1 MWRVDD
7 RLCRNVMDVQKVDIR
22 SVIVL
27 KEDVKLVENQPI
39 DVTNVVPVYTPL
51 SPFPSFEIDV
61 DCTAVASVGDVEM
74 L

>member
-1 MWRVDD
+1 MWGVDD

-39 DVTNVVPVYTPL
+39 DVTNVALVYPP
-51 SPFPSFEIDV
+51 PFSLFRNRY
-61 DCTAVASVGDVEM
+61 
-74 L
+74 

>member
-1 MWRVDD
+1 M
-7 RLCRNVMDVQKVDIR
+7 DIR

-39 DVTNVVPVYTPL
+39 DVTNVALVYPPL
-51 SPFPSFEIDV
+51 PPFPSFEINV
-61 DCTAVASVGDVEM
+61 DCRVVVSVGDVEM